1 MNVVHMLQLLC
12 YADQHTY
19 VYARQISLIEELKTI
34 SASPKSR
41 WPSTFPQLLERDEIG
56 DCPDTPHVSS
66 TECRNGTDSQATGVS
81 IHSWLR
87 PPQKPPTSNRRL
99 SMLNAL
105 HLHHDESDFWI
116 LFITTNS
123 SWIRVGTG

>member
-1 MNVVHMLQLLC
+1 MLINT
-12 YADQHTY
+12 HTY
-19 VYARQISLIEELKTI
+19 TAYARQISLIEELKTI

-41 WPSTFPQLLERDEIG
+41 WPLTFPQLLERDEIG

-66 TECRNGTDSQATGVS
+66 TDYRVLQWHRFSGNRGLYPLVAASA
-81 IHSWLR
+81 
-87 PPQKPPTSNRRL
+87 PKPPTSNRRL
-99 SMLNAL
+99 PMLNTL

-116 LFITTNS
+116 LFISTNS